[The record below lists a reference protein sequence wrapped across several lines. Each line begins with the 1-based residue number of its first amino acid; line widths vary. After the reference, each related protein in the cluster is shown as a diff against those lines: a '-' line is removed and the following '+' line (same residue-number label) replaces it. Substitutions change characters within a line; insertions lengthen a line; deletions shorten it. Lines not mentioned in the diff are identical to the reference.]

1 MQLDIFEHSR
11 DVMLTNDVVQALER
25 GDLAAALQCRA
36 ALALVYPDA
45 AKLPDLDQLIAALAR
60 PLSTIADHHDLNQ
73 ARQWLSATVAP
84 SAWRVLGTSAGQAWL
99 VPLWKALAI
108 GSSKLPFRNDCPEEH
123 SATIWLHIAEWDQ
136 VVAAVQ
142 TIESW
147 RKKPVPLAWML
158 RANLALSGLQA
169 NLGLLAE
176 LAWMSPRQLGAVVTS
191 ARDALLSRLVK
202 KFEAEFEGFEGPADL
217 AWLPAWALA
226 DQPSLAPAFA
236 LAQPGQHSAPERG
249 MRLMVELLGLEHQG
263 RHHDIVGKRKNLR
276 DLNAALFAAYMKS
289 R

>member
-11 DVMLTNDVVQALER
+11 DVMLTNDAVQALER
-25 GDLAAALQCRA
+25 RDSVAALQCRA
-36 ALALVYPDA
+36 ALALEYPDA
-45 AKLPDLDQLIAALAR
+45 ATLPDLDQLIAALDR
-60 PLSTIADHHDLNQ
+60 PLSTIAEHHDLSG
-73 ARQWLSATVAP
+73 ARQWLASTIAP
-84 SAWRVLGTSAGQAWL
+84 SAVRVLGTSAAQAWL
-99 VPLWKALAI
+99 VPLWKTLAN
-108 GSSKLPFRNDCPEEH
+108 STSKLPFRNDGQDEH
-123 SATIWLHIAEWDQ
+123 SAPLWLHIAEWNQ
-136 VVAAVQ
+136 AVAAVQ

-158 RANLALSGLQA
+158 RAKLAVTGLQP

-176 LAWMSPRQLGAVVTS
+176 LAWMSPRQLDAVVTS
-191 ARDALLSRLVK
+191 VRDPLLSRLVK
-202 KFEAEFEGFEGPADL
+202 KFEAAFEGYEGPADL

-226 DQPSLAPAFA
+226 DQPALAAAFA